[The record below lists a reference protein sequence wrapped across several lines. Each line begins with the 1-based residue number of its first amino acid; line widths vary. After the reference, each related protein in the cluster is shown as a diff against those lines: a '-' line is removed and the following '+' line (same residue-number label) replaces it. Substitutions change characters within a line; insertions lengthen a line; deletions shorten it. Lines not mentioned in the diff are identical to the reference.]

1 MEIFLAGAIT
11 AIVSYLLGSLNFAI
25 IFSRIFKKEDIRSY
39 GSDNAGMTN
48 ILRTYGLSLA
58 IPTLIGDF
66 AKGAAAVM
74 LGRWVF
80 DMFEVTTV
88 SGQYVA
94 GLFALLGHVF
104 PVFFKFKGG
113 KGAMTSLGIMLM
125 ISPKIFMVVIIV
137 AALIILTTG
146 YVSLASISG
155 AIVYPILTYI
165 MSAGNGASPL
175 MDTVFALFFSVI
187 VIGMH
192 NENIQRLINGTER
205 KISIGHRKGNSAAK
219 QEPPENNDE
228 KAEK

>member
-25 IFSRIFKKEDIRSY
+25 MLSRIFKKEDIRSY
-39 GSDNAGMTN
+39 GSGNAGMTN

-66 AKGAAAVM
+66 AKGAAAV
-74 LGRWVF
+74 LIGRWVF
-80 DMFEVTTV
+80 ELFEVTTV

-165 MSAGNGASPL
+165 MSAGNGATPV
-175 MDTVFALFFSVI
+175 MDAVFALFFSVI

-192 NENIQRLINGTER
+192 HENIQRLINGTER
-205 KISIGHRKGNSAAK
+205 KISIGHRKGNNAAE